1 MSGLSGFPGSRGG
14 WRNYDPVFRAPH
26 NRRTRCRRRPFWTPF
41 GLQKLGFPCCDGY
54 KSMRNLVGLPGF
66 EPGTSCTPSKRASQA
81 APQPDRKSFYHKG
94 FGDMAEFRQD
104 FQNALSIPNC
114 YQVLGIFLNPFRN
127 PVGDGARKSQYQ
139 KYSPRPPHF
148 AAGLVLWAGVGA
160 TEFVHVEGN

>member
-1 MSGLSGFPGSRGG
+1 MTLNQG
-14 WRNYDPVFRAPH
+14 V
-26 NRRTRCRRRPFWTPF
+26 
-41 GLQKLGFPCCDGY
+41 
-54 KSMRNLVGLPGF
+54 MVGLPGF